1 MVTNN
6 VTRFLDS
13 REIPYQAFELPSE
26 KLSAQDTAG
35 MLGVSISEVFKSIV
49 VLREI
54 KGKPIVAIIP
64 GDEEV
69 DLKLL
74 AKLTGDKKLRV
85 ATQAEAERLTGLK
98 VGGISPLALLNRGFQ
113 FILSS
118 KAESLQGIHISG
130 GQRGLNVRL
139 APSDLLSLTRAETG
153 IISH

>member
-26 KLSAQDTAG
+26 KLSAEDTAG
-35 MLGVSISEVFKSIV
+35 MLGLSISEVFKSIV

>member
-26 KLSAQDTAG
+26 KLSAEDTAG